1 MKMMSEK
8 NIAASIVAFY
18 LAKYNRVALEHLNF
32 SSFSDAFS
40 KCADM
45 LGVKMNYIKLR
56 RDEFDPIYNW
66 RKGWDNRPMI
76 PSVCRIV
83 ELFDQLP
90 EPALRTFVV
99 NMLSNRQ
106 SQNWDL
112 LVDRLQDTQ
121 VDSSYAARIRTGK
134 RAESYFREYHAS
146 TSLPVPGILEDCT
159 EKGCGYDFLIVNGTD
174 KVCVEVKGLLGG
186 MGGIIFTDKEWAAV
200 MEYGERYY
208 LCIVRE
214 LDANPTIQF
223 IGNPYKALNPIE
235 NIRTAIQI
243 TYSISHGELLKHK

>member
-1 MKMMSEK
+1 MKTMSEK

-45 LGVKMNYIKLR
+45 LDVKMNYIKLR

-90 EPALRTFVV
+90 EPALRSFVV

-106 SQNWDL
+106 SRNLNL

-146 TSLPVPGILEDCT
+146 TKLPISGVLEDCT

-174 KVCVEVKGLLGG
+174 KVCVEVKGLLSG
-186 MGGIIFTDKEWAAV
+186 MGGIIFTDKEWATA
-200 MEYGERYY
+200 MEYGDLYY
-208 LCIVRE
+208 LCIVRD
-214 LDANPTIQF
+214 LDTSPTIQF
-223 IGNPYKALNPIE
+223 VRNPYKNLNPTE
-235 NIRTAIQI
+235 NIRTTIQI
-243 TYSISHGELLKHK
+243 TYSISHGELSKYK